1 MIVGCLIW
9 YIARNRV
16 IILNNREK
24 YEYWLEAAEYDLESA
39 KVMMNGGRYMYVA
52 FMSQQVIEKLTKGLY
67 TLYTGNEAPMIH
79 NIWNIFKSLKREV
92 NLAEESLNVE
102 EFEINLEK
110 YKSFFAELL
119 AYYIS
124 GRYPSFKENISRTI
138 DSKRA
143 ERVLHTTQEV
153 FSWIESLSQYKA

>member
-1 MIVGCLIW
+1 MLKEGIW
-9 YIARNRV
+9 
-16 IILNNREK
+16 
-24 YEYWLEAAEYDLESA
+24 
-39 KVMMNGGRYMYVA
+39 G
-52 FMSQQVIEKLTKGLY
+52 
-67 TLYTGNEAPMIH
+67 MIH

-102 EFEINLEK
+102 EFEKNLEK

-124 GRYPSFKENISRTI
+124 GRYPSFKENFSRTI

>member
-1 MIVGCLIW
+1 MLKEGIW
-9 YIARNRV
+9 GIKCYIARNRV

-39 KVMMNGGRYMYVA
+39 KVMMNGGR
-52 FMSQQVIEKLTKGLY
+52 
-67 TLYTGNEAPMIH
+67 
-79 NIWNIFKSLKREV
+79 
-92 NLAEESLNVE
+92 
-102 EFEINLEK
+102 
-110 YKSFFAELL
+110 
-119 AYYIS
+119 YIS